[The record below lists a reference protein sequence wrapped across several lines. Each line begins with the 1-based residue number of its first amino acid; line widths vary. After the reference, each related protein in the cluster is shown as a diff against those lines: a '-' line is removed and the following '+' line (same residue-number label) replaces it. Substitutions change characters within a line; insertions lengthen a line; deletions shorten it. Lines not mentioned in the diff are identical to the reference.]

1 MNREA
6 ETRSG
11 GRNED
16 LFIAGVKYL
25 AVKYRIDNYTVIT
38 KNSYHTG
45 ADDYTQLE
53 VQKQLIKLFQK

>member
-1 MNREA
+1 MKREA

-25 AVKYRIDNYTVIT
+25 AVKYQIDNYTIIT

-45 ADDYTQLE
+45 ADDYMQLE
-53 VQKQLIKLFQK
+53 VQKELIKLFQK